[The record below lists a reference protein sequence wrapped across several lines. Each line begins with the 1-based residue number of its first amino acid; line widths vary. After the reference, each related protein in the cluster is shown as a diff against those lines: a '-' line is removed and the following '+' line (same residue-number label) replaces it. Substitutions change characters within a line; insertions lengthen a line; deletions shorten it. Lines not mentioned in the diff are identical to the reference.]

1 MWRAG
6 RVFDKPKPCIYDLPV
21 ITWDETKRR
30 LNLKKHKID
39 IAEVESAFDSPMITD
54 EDDREAYEEL
64 RLQSLAFWRDR
75 VVFIVWTDRNQ
86 GPHVISCR
94 YAERSEINDYFWL
107 L

>member
-6 RVFDKPKPCIYDLPV
+6 RVFDKPQPCIYDLPMV
-21 ITWDETKRR
+21 TWDETKRR

-54 EDDREAYEEL
+54 EDDREAYGEL

-75 VVFIVWTDRNQ
+75 VVFIVWTDRDQ

-94 YAERSEINDYFWL
+94 YAERSEINDYFSL

>member
-1 MWRAG
+1 MVDRRG
-6 RVFDKPKPCIYDLPV
+6 RCIYDLPM
-21 ITWDETKRR
+21 ITWDESKRR

-39 IAEVESAFDSPMITD
+39 IAEVESAFDAPMITD
-54 EDDREAYEEL
+54 EDDREAYGEL

-75 VVFIVWTDRNQ
+75 VVFIVWTDRDQ

-94 YAERSEINDYFWL
+94 YAERSEIKDYFSL